1 MIGHPLHPDA
11 ARVLQELGGDPSG
24 FTARQLTPRVASN
37 ADLVLAMTRGHRD
50 AVLELAP
57 RQLNRAFTL
66 PEAARLISEL
76 GARNIRELA
85 SLRSQLKHGDE
96 ADIPDP
102 IGHDAE
108 FFSQVGSVIAE
119 LLPPVLELCRNSSA
133 GIRS

>member
-1 MIGHPLHPDA
+1 
-11 ARVLQELGGDPSG
+11 
-24 FTARQLTPRVASN
+24 
-37 ADLVLAMTRGHRD
+37 MTREHRD

-102 IGHDAE
+102 IGQDAE